1 MGYDRRKVECLDDAV
16 MADLA
21 GNKLS
26 PAQRDAVMEH
36 VEQCPSCDE
45 RLQERLFGEDEATVQ
60 AAAGVLE
67 TKDEDL
73 GQTLPG
79 RTLGRY
85 LIIEQVG
92 KGALGAVFAAY
103 DPELDRRVAIK
114 VLHRNVSADDAQLRD
129 NLRQEARI
137 MAKLSHP
144 NVVPIF
150 DVGIADERLFI
161 AMELIDGVTL
171 REWSPPEEGGWKV
184 VRDVY
189 EKAGHGLAAAH
200 AAGLIYRDF
209 KPSNVMLGND
219 ERVRVLDFG
228 IAEAV
233 FSPVAGPGA
242 IGPDPSVQ
250 GPSGGIGTPGY
261 MAPEQYSAET
271 KIDGRADQYAFC
283 VSLYQSLYGNRPF
296 GGRTLDVVRKNTLEQ
311 NWSEPLRDPGVPSW
325 LRAIIIRGLSL
336 QPELRWPDME
346 SLLHALVKDRRSRR
360 TQMLALAG
368 VVAATAVVTSGAM
381 LLLEGELPP
390 AERDRIEQ
398 LTIDARAAAAKSH
411 YIYPSVAEPNAETAY
426 TLVLELERTE
436 GDAADPADERAAEL
450 RQEFSSTLVAL
461 GDRYYDQEGGRPF
474 SMDYYAGALTF
485 MPDHEHAASRLRMTP
500 GQLASL
506 EVRARE
512 RSFSTLELEAAQ
524 SLVALAEP
532 ETGVRNVM
540 LSEVRDRVGP
550 LTTDVHVAEILEGWD
565 VPNEPERG
573 AGLVAA
579 RPTPPRPAAD
589 VGDDGGEA
597 DAGKPVVEAEPAIE
611 AEPVAEPTTPE
622 PADEATASGRR
633 ARATEDA
640 GVPRDPTKSATLA
653 KEAKGAFSANQL
665 DRAET
670 LYHRALEFD
679 SKNKAAL
686 SGLAELYFERGKYR
700 KSVVFA
706 KRAIKRSPSQGNLRI
721 LLGDAHFKVL
731 EYGEARRHYDKAQ
744 ALGHPRAAKRLEKLE
759 KTVGN

>member
-1 MGYDRRKVECLDDAV
+1 MECLHDAV

-26 PAQRDAVMEH
+26 SAQREAAMEH

-45 RLQERLFGEDEATVQ
+45 RLQELLFGEDEATVQ

-67 TKDEDL
+67 TTDDDL

-171 REWSPPEEGGWKV
+171 RDWDLPEEGGWKA

-189 EKAGHGLAAAH
+189 EKAGIGLAAAH
-200 AAGLIYRDF
+200 EAGLIYRDF
-209 KPSNVMLGND
+209 KPSNVMLGHD
-219 ERVRVLDFG
+219 GRVRVLDFG

-233 FSPVAGPGA
+233 FKPMVSPDA
-242 IGPDPSVQ
+242 IGRDPSVQ

-261 MAPEQYSAET
+261 MAPEQYSADT

-296 GGRTLDVVRKNTLEQ
+296 GGRTLDIVRKNTLEQ
-311 NWSEPLRDPGVPSW
+311 NWSQPLRDPGVPSW
-325 LRAIIIRGLSL
+325 LRATIIRGLSL
-336 QPELRWPDME
+336 HPEQRWPDME

-360 TQMLALAG
+360 TQMMALAG
-368 VVAATAVVTSGAM
+368 VVAATAVLTSAAM
-381 LLLEGELPP
+381 LMFRGELEP

-436 GDAADPADERAAEL
+436 GDAADPADERAADL
-450 RQEFSSTLVAL
+450 RTEFGSTLVAL
-461 GDRYYDQEGGRPF
+461 GDRYYDQDGGRPF

-485 MPDHEHAASRLRMTP
+485 LPEHEHAASRLRMTP

-512 RSFSTLELEAAQ
+512 RSFSKLELEAAQ
-524 SLVALAEP
+524 SLVALAAP

-540 LSEVRDRVGP
+540 LAEVRDRVGP

-565 VPNEPERG
+565 GPNDAEATRG
-573 AGLVAA
+573 AGIDDA
-579 RPTPPRPAAD
+579 RPPAT
-589 VGDDGGEA
+589 
-597 DAGKPVVEAEPAIE
+597 DAAEPAP
-611 AEPVAEPTTPE
+611 APE
-622 PADEATASGRR
+622 PADEPAVEASADGDAADEPAAEPTSPSSTDEGSGSGRR
-633 ARATEDA
+633 PRATDDGA
-640 GVPRDPTKSATLA
+640 AQRDPAKSAAVA
-653 KEAKGAFSANQL
+653 KEAKAAFSANQL

-686 SGLAELYFERGKYR
+686 SGLAELYFERGRYR
-700 KSVVFA
+700 KSLVFA

-744 ALGHPRAAKRLEKLE
+744 SLGHPSATKRLEKLE